1 MVKIRT
7 KGMNDTWDGGSIKRG
22 FRERENENVIEL
34 IIQPLIDL
42 E

>member
-1 MVKIRT
+1 M
-7 KGMNDTWDGGSIKRG
+7 KGMNDTWDGGSIKRE
-22 FRERENENVIEL
+22 FREGERENENVIEL